1 MLIFIFSA
9 VEAEEIGKR
18 VVIFKLKTFYFEPI
32 KKALEA
38 AGFTVQYAKIE
49 K

>member
-1 MLIFIFSA
+1 VNITSVVTDTA
-9 VEAEEIGKR
+9 DEAGKR
-18 VVIFKLKTFYFEPI
+18 LVVFKLKTFYFEPI

-38 AGFTVQYAKIE
+38 GGFPVLYAKIE

>member
-1 MLIFIFSA
+1 VL
-9 VEAEEIGKR
+9 
-18 VVIFKLKTFYFEPI
+18 KLKTFYFEPI

-38 AGFTVQYAKIE
+38 AGFKVGYAKIE